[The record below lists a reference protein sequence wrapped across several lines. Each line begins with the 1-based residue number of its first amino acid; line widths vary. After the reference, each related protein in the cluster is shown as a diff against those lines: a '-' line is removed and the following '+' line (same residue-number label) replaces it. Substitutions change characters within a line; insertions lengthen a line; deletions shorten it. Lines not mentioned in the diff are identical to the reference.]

1 MYNRDDTPVILP
13 VSLAAVL
20 VALLCLFVKHEDKK
34 LVARQQAVQTAK
46 DERARVN
53 AALEISLTNI
63 EAHLEMIDSTLERM
77 QGQLEQHK
85 QKLEEMQQVCL
96 F

>member
-1 MYNRDDTPVILP
+1 MYNQDNTPVILP

-20 VALLCLFVKHEDKK
+20 VALLCIFVKHEDKK
-34 LVARQQAVQTAK
+34 LVAREQAAQVVK

-53 AALEISLTNI
+53 AALEISLASI
-63 EAHLEMIDSTLERM
+63 EAHLEVIDSTLERM
-77 QGQLEQHK
+77 QEHLEQHK
-85 QKLEEMQQVCL
+85 QTLEEMQQVCL